1 MTATVPKNPQGVVNK
16 LIPGGRCAVVRHCGS
31 HDKMGESIYY
41 LYREW
46 LPQSGEGLRNFPLFF
61 HYLNLMPETPEHD
74 LVTDI
79 YLPLK

>member
-1 MTATVPKNPQGVVNK
+1 VETG
-16 LIPGGRCAVVRHCGS
+16 LIPGGRCAVVRHLGS
-31 HDKMGESIYY
+31 HERLGESIIP

-46 LPQSGEGLRNFPLFF
+46 LPQSGEELRDFPLFF
-61 HYLNLMPETPEHD
+61 HYLNLIPDVAEHE

>member
-1 MTATVPKNPQGVVNK
+1 M
-16 LIPGGRCAVVRHCGS
+16 IPGGRCAVVRHHGS
-31 HDKMGESIYY
+31 HERIAESIYP

-46 LPQSGEGLRNFPLFF
+46 LPQSGEELRDFPLFF
-61 HYLNLMPETPEHD
+61 HYLNLIPEVEEHE